1 MSWHLLCFLTLSHL
15 QHTAV
20 RDGYNLKNAFS
31 HAFDH
36 HLSYDR
42 KPLIAV
48 KTAGTN
54 LLTKGR
60 DAWLECNI
68 TDLSMSKISGY
79 NTTPNLLLLL
89 ETHIKE

>member
-1 MSWHLLCFLTLSHL
+1 MSWHPLCFLTLSHL
-15 QHTAV
+15 HHTAV

-31 HAFDH
+31 HAFEY

-60 DAWLECNI
+60 DAWLELIHI
-68 TDLSMSKISGY
+68 TDLSMRKVSGF
-79 NTTPNLLLLL
+79 NTTPKLLLL
-89 ETHIKE
+89 HIKE